1 MDAVEGHPHVG
12 DDGNDGVAA
21 VAVLRLAELDVGKQ
35 SFNVGVQP
43 SSQRGRRR

>member
-1 MDAVEGHPHVG
+1 MSKLHLQGPLEGG
-12 DDGNDGVAA
+12 SAA